1 MGERFGAR
9 LVGGLALVADPS
21 RGIGHRRL
29 DQLDAGPVSPC
40 AGNPLCQR
48 DLEKSG

>member
-1 MGERFGAR
+1 MSERFGAR

-29 DQLDAGPVSPC
+29 DQLDRLIPGPLHRQPKVALVP
-40 AGNPLCQR
+40 ARP
-48 DLEKSG
+48 